1 MNNMILDTEAVVK
14 EGQMLTLKTHNEVL
28 SNKNEVEEIE
38 IDYDEYVMDNDD
50 IENKYMKEEN
60 ETKFSDTNNIDVV
73 EDEVLEDNG
82 FRKIHVDVNGKTV
95 TLSNKNDYVFVDI
108 LDVYPFDTSVVN
120 GETLVM
126 NVNKEKANF
135 STSIKDNDEVEL
147 YWA

>member
-1 MNNMILDTEAVVK
+1 LCNILTSDIS
-14 EGQMLTLKTHNEVL
+14 LKTHNEVL